1 VTTYI
6 AFAAIAFLLV
16 ASPGPNLFLL
26 AKNAPVLGVQ
36 TGLLNI
42 AGICIAILCHATL
55 SLIGVSAIVLA
66 SATAFSLLKFL
77 GAAYLVYLGIMAL
90 RDAWYG
96 AGINGKLDASAEVEQ
111 TGIVKAVAEGW
122 FTNIL
127 NPKPAMF
134 YLAIFPQFIDPGS
147 HMIAQ
152 GLSLGALHAVIA
164 AFWYGLVVLAMDQ
177 VRALLRRPAVARGI
191 KGATG
196 LLLIGAGVRLA
207 TLRSPTP

>member
-16 ASPGPNLFLL
+16 AAPGPSLFLL
-26 AKNAPVLGVQ
+26 VKNAPVLGIQ
-36 TGLLNI
+36 TRLLNI

-66 SATAFSLLKFL
+66 SATAFSLLKFF

-96 AGINGKLDASAEVEQ
+96 AGINGKLDESAEVKQ
-111 TGIVKAVAEGW
+111 TGIAKAVAEGW

-191 KGATG
+191 EGATG
-196 LLLIGAGVRLA
+196 LLLIGVGARLA
-207 TLRSPTP
+207 TLRSPAP

>member
-26 AKNAPVLGVQ
+26 LKNAPVLGVQ
-36 TGLLNI
+36 TGLLNT

-55 SLIGVSAIVLA
+55 SLLGVSAIVLA

-90 RDAWYG
+90 RDAWFG
-96 AGINGKLDASAEVEQ
+96 VGIHHKLDTAAEPKP
-111 TGIVKAVAEGW
+111 TSIARGIAEGW

-152 GLSLGALHAVIA
+152 GLSLGALHALIA
-164 AFWYGLVVLAMDQ
+164 ACWYGLVVLAMDQ

-191 KGATG
+191 KGTTG
-196 LLLIGAGVRLA
+196 VLLIGVGARLA
-207 TLRSPTP
+207 TLRSPAS

>member
-1 VTTYI
+1 VTTYT

-26 AKNAPVLGVQ
+26 IKNSPVLGAR
-36 TGLLNI
+36 TGMLNI
-42 AGICIAILCHATL
+42 VGICIAILCHATL

-66 SATAFSLLKFL
+66 SATAFSVLKFL

-96 AGINGKLDASAEVEQ
+96 VGMDAKLDGATEVKQ
-111 TGIVKAVAEGW
+111 TTMVKALVEGW

-134 YLAIFPQFIDPGS
+134 YLAIFPQFLDPGS
-147 HMIAQ
+147 YMIAP

-164 AFWYGLVVLAMDQ
+164 ALWYGLVVFAMDQ
-177 VRALLRRPAVARGI
+177 VRALLRRPAIARGI

-196 LLLIGAGVRLA
+196 LLLIGVGARLA
-207 TLRSPTP
+207 TLRSPAP